1 MNSRGNMRISTVA
14 QMRNLDRGALEEYGI
29 APLLL
34 MENAGLAVY
43 HSILGEMG
51 VEGLTFAI
59 LCGPGNN
66 GGDGFVV
73 ARKILSSGGDPLV
86 YLLSD
91 PDKYE
96 GVARQNLEIL
106 SRMPVEIS
114 TVDSLDEVEEGL
126 ERSDAIIDGILGTG
140 IKGDVK
146 GLYMEVIEAI
156 NDAGLPVFSID
167 IPSGVH
173 GDTGEIMG
181 AAVRADVTTTFGL
194 PKVGNIM
201 YPGFEQC
208 GKLYVS
214 HISFPPEHYGSDEI
228 MLETSQP
235 PFLPD
240 RIRDGHKGTFGQA
253 LFVAG
258 AAGYMGAP
266 YFAAMSFLK
275 AGGGYSRL
283 ATPKSIAPFLA
294 TRGSEIVLHPMPETP
309 SGSLSPEC
317 EDELVEIAGGIDF
330 TVLGPGLSLDE
341 GAGDLARQ
349 IVTRVEG
356 PLLIDGDGIS
366 AVCKDLDCV
375 RDRKWPTVL
384 TPHPGEMARMTGLS
398 VKEILS
404 NRVEVTRDASADLKA
419 TIVLKTA
426 HSLIARPDGHVS
438 VNLSGNPGM
447 GSAGSGDVLTGT
459 IAAMNG
465 LGQDFEDA
473 VITGVFIHG
482 LSGDLAANE
491 KGEDG
496 ITAQDVLD
504 YLPMAMILFR
514 EEYEELMED
523 CYGKVFM
530 I

>member
-29 APLLL
+29 PPLLL

-43 HSILGEMG
+43 DSILEEMG

-86 YLLSD
+86 YLLSN
-91 PDKYE
+91 PDGYK
-96 GVARQNLEIL
+96 GVARQNYEIL
-106 SRMPVEIS
+106 SKMPVEIS
-114 TVDSLDEVEEGL
+114 IVDSLEVVEQGL
-126 ERSDAIIDGILGTG
+126 EQSDAIIDGILGTG
-140 IKGDVK
+140 IQGEVK
-146 GLYMEVIEAI
+146 GLYREIIEAI
-156 NDAGLPVFSID
+156 NESGLPVFSID

-181 AAVRADVTTTFGL
+181 AAVRADVTTAFGL
-194 PKVGNIM
+194 PKVGNLM

-214 HISFPPEHYGSDEI
+214 HISFPPEHYTSNDI
-228 MLETSQP
+228 MLETSKP

-253 LFVAG
+253 LFVSG

-294 TRGSEIVLHPMPETP
+294 TRGSEIVLHPMPETS

-317 EDELVEIAGGIDF
+317 EDDILDIASGIDF

-341 GAGDLARQ
+341 GAGDLVRRL
-349 IVTRVEG
+349 VTRLEG

-375 RDRKWPTVL
+375 RDREWPTVL
-384 TPHPGEMARMTGLS
+384 TPHPGEMARMTDLS

-404 NRVEVTRDASADLKA
+404 NRVEVIREASADLNA